1 MRKVLEIGGLVA
13 GAVLIV
19 FGVVAIVMG
28 FNGRSTVQSNLKQ
41 EQITGSSDMTPAL
54 IKAEAKQA
62 GLPATISFPTKSVA
76 GKAITN
82 GSLARTFAQYMRIH
96 ALEATGGLVY
106 SQMPRYAT
114 ADGKGTNDATLA
126 LKDSKGNPVANA
138 ARDIWIQETALT
150 TALNT
155 SFMAEQLSLFG
166 IVTGV
171 ALLLSGVG
179 FVILALGGAL
189 RNPQTSFIFL
199 RRWMAEHEPRR
210 GKVVPTA

>member
-1 MRKVLEIGGLVA
+1 
-13 GAVLIV
+13 
-19 FGVVAIVMG
+19 
-28 FNGRSTVQSNLKQ
+28 
-41 EQITGSSDMTPAL
+41 MTPAL